1 MKIKFRFY
9 KGEERNPFYDERE
22 KAFYAYFNAH
32 NNDAD
37 GIENDKAYI
46 AANSK
51 YKFWELEKMFS
62 KEGCAEKIEEFWN
75 QTTNGEIPMFIK
87 KQNVEEP
94 VKALL
99 VYMMAE
105 FSRFSPMS
113 KTVDF
118 ELYFS

>member
-9 KGEERNPFYDERE
+9 KGEEKNPFDNERG
-22 KAFYAYFNAH
+22 KVIDAYVEA
-32 NNDAD
+32 NNGNAD

-46 AANSK
+46 ATNSK